1 MRKMS
6 ARNAE
11 TGFDTAINRPSA
23 MQKTPFAHTQ
33 GIIVNSIC
41 GLLRVQK
48 PHIEGQKKAFETP
61 RRHKP

>member
-11 TGFDTAINRPSA
+11 TEFDTAINRPSA
-23 MQKTPFAHTQ
+23 MQKTPFTPTQ
-33 GIIVNSIC
+33 RIFGNSIC

-61 RRHKP
+61 RRYKP

>member
-11 TGFDTAINRPSA
+11 TEFDTAINRPSA
-23 MQKTPFAHTQ
+23 MQKMPFAHTQ

-41 GLLRVQK
+41 GLLRV
-48 PHIEGQKKAFETP
+48 
-61 RRHKP
+61 